1 MVGKGRIEYLEIGT
15 YIYRLFFDALEK
27 ENSIVF
33 DDGLREG
40 VAINYALSKSE
51 APLRK
56 ESYTLFLNYISL

>member
-40 VAINYALSKSE
+40 VAINYALSKKWSSVKKGVLHFVLE
-51 APLRK
+51 LH
-56 ESYTLFLNYISL
+56 